1 MRRDWKDLPDAVTAE
16 IAARL
21 GRVHVV
27 PATDGDHAEIAATL
41 SGPHGKVFVKAAC
54 SEAGVRSLRY
64 ELRVSETVDRSYSPA
79 VRWQFDAAGWL
90 VVAFEHLPGR
100 HADLSPGSPD
110 LDLLGETLKTLGET
124 SAPGLPML
132 SPAARLGFSH
142 PAMDGATLVHTD
154 LTPTNLVVTPRGLV
168 LVDWA
173 MATRAAPWVELALL
187 AQWLIGS
194 GHTPAQ
200 AEAWLAQCPAWGAT
214 DPAVLDDFARRNA
227 SKWAFKAQQGGTGWM
242 HDLAAWTGQWSEHWH
257 QKVAT

>member
-110 LDLLGETLKTLGET
+110 LDLLGETLKTLGTIT
-124 SAPGLPML
+124 SLERLILSLPVQTDIPLDDRLL
-132 SPAARLGFSH
+132 SPRNRLG
-142 PAMDGATLVHTD
+142 T
-154 LTPTNLVVTPRGLV
+154 
-168 LVDWA
+168 
-173 MATRAAPWVELALL
+173 
-187 AQWLIGS
+187 
-194 GHTPAQ
+194 
-200 AEAWLAQCPAWGAT
+200 
-214 DPAVLDDFARRNA
+214 
-227 SKWAFKAQQGGTGWM
+227 
-242 HDLAAWTGQWSEHWH
+242 
-257 QKVAT
+257 